1 MKKKTGKMIL
11 LTGVLC
17 ILSLAVCACGKT
29 EEASGTQEPQVAQGE
44 GIPEDDTEDDV
55 SAPKPEADAEGT
67 DAGNEPESPEASPEP
82 QSGESSSQGTDSTQ
96 KEQLEEQPEQQP
108 EAQSQSTS
116 AASAEWVDSTPNL
129 EGDIKELKDGQL
141 TVVEAITEKSDNGG
155 DIIVAPGSGDDS
167 EFNKIAVTYDENTL
181 FAIQTIYDGGARFE
195 MSEATA
201 ADLAS
206 GQFIQVWGS
215 PSGSG
220 LKATQICI
228 VKVA

>member
-1 MKKKTGKMIL
+1 MKRKTGKMIL

-29 EEASGTQEPQVAQGE
+29 EEASDTPEPQVVQGE
-44 GIPEDDTEDDV
+44 PVPEDDTEDDA
-55 SAPKPEADAEGT
+55 SAPEPEADAEGT
-67 DAGNEPESPEASPEP
+67 DTGNEPESPEASPEP

-96 KEQLEEQPEQQP
+96 KEQP

-116 AASAEWVDSTPNL
+116 GTSAEWVDSTPNL

-155 DIIVAPGSGDDS
+155 DIIVVPGSEDDS

-181 FAIQTIYDGGARFE
+181 FAIQTIYDGGARSE

-206 GQFIQVWGS
+206 GQFIRVWGS
-215 PSGSG
+215 PSDSG

>member
-29 EEASGTQEPQVAQGE
+29 EEASDTQEPQVVQGE
-44 GIPEDDTEDDV
+44 PIPEDNTEDNV
-55 SAPKPEADAEGT
+55 SAPEPEADAEGT
-67 DAGNEPESPEASPEP
+67 DTGNEPESPEASPEP

-96 KEQLEEQPEQQP
+96 KEQP

-116 AASAEWVDSTPNL
+116 GTSAEWVDSTPNL

-155 DIIVAPGSGDDS
+155 DIIVSPSSSGDDS
-167 EFNKIAVTYDENTL
+167 EFNKIEVTYDENTM
-181 FAIQTIYDGGARFE
+181 FAIQTIYDGGARSE
-195 MSEATA
+195 MSAATA

-206 GQFIQVWGS
+206 GQFIKVWGS
-215 PSGSG
+215 SSGSG

-228 VKVA
+228 VEVA

>member
-17 ILSLAVCACGKT
+17 ILSLAVCACGKK
-29 EEASGTQEPQVAQGE
+29 EEASDTQEPQVVQGE
-44 GIPEDDTEDDV
+44 PIPEDDTEDDV
-55 SAPKPEADAEGT
+55 SAPEPEADAEGT
-67 DAGNEPESPEASPEP
+67 DTGNEPESPEASPEP

-96 KEQLEEQPEQQP
+96 KEQP

-116 AASAEWVDSTPNL
+116 GTSAEWVDSTPNL

-155 DIIVAPGSGDDS
+155 DIVVSPGSGDDS

-181 FAIQTIYDGGARFE
+181 FAIQTIYDGGARSE

-206 GQFIQVWGS
+206 GQFIRVWGS
-215 PSGSG
+215 SSGSG

>member
-1 MKKKTGKMIL
+1 MKRKTGKMIL

-29 EEASGTQEPQVAQGE
+29 EEASDTQEPQVVQGE
-44 GIPEDDTEDDV
+44 PIPEDDTEDDA
-55 SAPKPEADAEGT
+55 SAPEPEADAEGT
-67 DAGNEPESPEASPEP
+67 DTGNEPESPEASPEP

-96 KEQLEEQPEQQP
+96 KEQP

-116 AASAEWVDSTPNL
+116 GTSAEWVDSTPNL

-155 DIIVAPGSGDDS
+155 DIIVVPGSEDDS
-167 EFNKIAVTYDENTL
+167 EFNKISVTYNENTL
-181 FAIQTIYDGGARFE
+181 FAIQTIYDGGARSE

-206 GQFIQVWGS
+206 GQFIKVWGS
-215 PSGSG
+215 SSGSG

>member
-1 MKKKTGKMIL
+1 MKRKTGKMIL

-17 ILSLAVCACGKT
+17 ILSLAVCACGKK
-29 EEASGTQEPQVAQGE
+29 EEASDTPEPQVVQGE
-44 GIPEDDTEDDV
+44 PIPEDDTEDDA
-55 SAPKPEADAEGT
+55 SAPESAADAEGT
-67 DAGNEPESPEASPEP
+67 DTGNEPESPEASPEQ
-82 QSGESSSQGTDSTQ
+82 QSGESSSQGSDSTQ
-96 KEQLEEQPEQQP
+96 KEQP

-116 AASAEWVDSTPNL
+116 GTSAQWVDSNPNL

-155 DIIVAPGSGDDS
+155 DIVVSPGSGDDS

-201 ADLAS
+201 ADLAA
-206 GQFIQVWGS
+206 GQHLRVWGS
-215 PSGSG
+215 SSGSG

>member
-29 EEASGTQEPQVAQGE
+29 EEASDTQEPQVVQGE
-44 GIPEDDTEDDV
+44 PIPEDDTEDDV
-55 SAPKPEADAEGT
+55 SAPEPEADAEGT
-67 DAGNEPESPEASPEP
+67 DTGNEPESPEASPEP

-96 KEQLEEQPEQQP
+96 KEQP

-116 AASAEWVDSTPNL
+116 GTSAEWVDSTPNL

-155 DIIVAPGSGDDS
+155 DIIVVPGSGDDS

-181 FAIQTIYDGGARFE
+181 FAIQMIYDGGARSE
-195 MSEATA
+195 MSAATA

-215 PSGSG
+215 SSGSG

>member
-1 MKKKTGKMIL
+1 MKRKTGKMIL

-29 EEASGTQEPQVAQGE
+29 EEASDTQEPQVVQGE
-44 GIPEDDTEDDV
+44 PIPEDDTEDDA
-55 SAPKPEADAEGT
+55 SAPEPEADAEGT
-67 DAGNEPESPEASPEP
+67 DTGNEPESPEASPEP

-96 KEQLEEQPEQQP
+96 KEQP

-116 AASAEWVDSTPNL
+116 GTSAEWVDSTPNL

-155 DIIVAPGSGDDS
+155 DIIVVPGSEDDS

-181 FAIQTIYDGGARFE
+181 FAIQTIYDGGARSE

-215 PSGSG
+215 SSDSG

>member
-1 MKKKTGKMIL
+1 MKRKTGKMIL

-29 EEASGTQEPQVAQGE
+29 EEASDTQEPQVVQGE
-44 GIPEDDTEDDV
+44 PIPEDDTEDDA
-55 SAPKPEADAEGT
+55 SAPEPEADAEGT
-67 DAGNEPESPEASPEP
+67 DTGNEPESPEASPEP

-96 KEQLEEQPEQQP
+96 KEQP

-116 AASAEWVDSTPNL
+116 GTSAEWVDSTPNL

-155 DIIVAPGSGDDS
+155 DIVVSPGSGDDS
-167 EFNKIAVTYDENTL
+167 EYNKIAVTYDENTL
-181 FAIQTIYDGGARFE
+181 FAIKTIYDGGARFE
-195 MSEATA
+195 MSAATA

-215 PSGSG
+215 SSGSG

>member
-1 MKKKTGKMIL
+1 MKRKTGKMIL

-29 EEASGTQEPQVAQGE
+29 EEASDTQEPQVVQGE
-44 GIPEDDTEDDV
+44 PIPEDDTEDDA
-55 SAPKPEADAEGT
+55 SAPEPEADAEGT
-67 DAGNEPESPEASPEP
+67 DTGNEPESPESSPEP

-96 KEQLEEQPEQQP
+96 KEQP

-116 AASAEWVDSTPNL
+116 GTSAEWVDSTPSL

-155 DIIVAPGSGDDS
+155 DIVVSPGSGDDS

-181 FAIQTIYDGGARFE
+181 FAIKTIYDGGVRFE
-195 MSEATA
+195 MSAATA

-215 PSGSG
+215 SSGSG

>member
-1 MKKKTGKMIL
+1 MKKKAGKTIL

-29 EEASGTQEPQVAQGE
+29 EEASDTQEPQVVQGE
-44 GIPEDDTEDDV
+44 PIPEDDTEDNV
-55 SAPKPEADAEGT
+55 SAPEPEADAEGT
-67 DAGNEPESPEASPEP
+67 DTGNEPESQEALPEP
-82 QSGESSSQGTDSTQ
+82 QSGESSSQGTDSAQ
-96 KEQLEEQPEQQP
+96 KEQP

-116 AASAEWVDSTPNL
+116 GTSTEWVDSTPNL

-155 DIIVAPGSGDDS
+155 DIIVSPSSSGDDS
-167 EFNKIAVTYDENTL
+167 EFNKIEVTYDENTL
-181 FAIQTIYDGGARFE
+181 FAIQTIYDGGARSE
-195 MSEATA
+195 MSTATA

-206 GQFIQVWGS
+206 GQFIKVWGS
-215 PSGSG
+215 SSGSG

-228 VKVA
+228 VEVA

>member
-11 LTGVLC
+11 LAGVLC

-29 EEASGTQEPQVAQGE
+29 EEASDTPEPQVVQGE
-44 GIPEDDTEDDV
+44 PIPEDDTEDDA
-55 SAPKPEADAEGT
+55 SAPEPEADAEGT
-67 DAGNEPESPEASPEP
+67 DTGNEPESPESSPEP
-82 QSGESSSQGTDSTQ
+82 QSGESGSQGTDSTQ
-96 KEQLEEQPEQQP
+96 KEQP

-116 AASAEWVDSTPNL
+116 GTSAEWVDSTPSL

-155 DIIVAPGSGDDS
+155 DIVVSPGSGDDS

-181 FAIQTIYDGGARFE
+181 FAIQTIYDGGARSE
-195 MSEATA
+195 MSAATA

-215 PSGSG
+215 SSGSG

>member
-11 LTGVLC
+11 LAGVLC

-29 EEASGTQEPQVAQGE
+29 EEASDTQEPQVVQGE
-44 GIPEDDTEDDV
+44 PIPEDDTEDDA
-55 SAPKPEADAEGT
+55 SAPEPEADAEGT
-67 DAGNEPESPEASPEP
+67 DTGNEPESPEVSPEP
-82 QSGESSSQGTDSTQ
+82 QSGESSSQGTDSAQ
-96 KEQLEEQPEQQP
+96 KEQP

-116 AASAEWVDSTPNL
+116 GISAEWVDSTPNL

-155 DIIVAPGSGDDS
+155 DIIVVPGSEDDS
-167 EFNKIAVTYDENTL
+167 EFNKISVTYDENTL
-181 FAIQTIYDGGARFE
+181 FAIQTIYDGGAGSE

-206 GQFIQVWGS
+206 GQFIRVWGS

-228 VKVA
+228 VKVI

>member
-29 EEASGTQEPQVAQGE
+29 EEASDTQEPQVVQGE
-44 GIPEDDTEDDV
+44 PIPEDDTEDDA
-55 SAPKPEADAEGT
+55 SAPEPEADAEGT
-67 DAGNEPESPEASPEP
+67 DTGNEPESPEASPEP

-96 KEQLEEQPEQQP
+96 KEQP

-116 AASAEWVDSTPNL
+116 GTSAEWVDSTPNL

-155 DIIVAPGSGDDS
+155 DIIVSPSSSGDDS
-167 EFNKIAVTYDENTL
+167 EFNKIEVTYDENTL
-181 FAIQTIYDGGARFE
+181 FAIQTIYDGGARSE

-206 GQFIQVWGS
+206 GQFIRVWGS

>member
-29 EEASGTQEPQVAQGE
+29 EEASDTQEPQVVQGE
-44 GIPEDDTEDDV
+44 PIPEDDTEDNV
-55 SAPKPEADAEGT
+55 SAPEPEADAEGT
-67 DAGNEPESPEASPEP
+67 DTGNEPESPEALPEP
-82 QSGESSSQGTDSTQ
+82 QSGESSSQGTDSAQ
-96 KEQLEEQPEQQP
+96 KEQP

-116 AASAEWVDSTPNL
+116 GTSAEWVDSTPNL

-155 DIIVAPGSGDDS
+155 DIIVVPGSEDDS

-181 FAIQTIYDGGARFE
+181 FAIQTIYDGGARSE

-206 GQFIQVWGS
+206 GQFIRVWGS

>member
-1 MKKKTGKMIL
+1 MKKKTRKIIL

-29 EEASGTQEPQVAQGE
+29 EEASDIQEPQVVQGE
-44 GIPEDDTEDDV
+44 PIPEDDTEDDV
-55 SAPKPEADAEGT
+55 SAPEPEADAEGT
-67 DAGNEPESPEASPEP
+67 DTGNEPESPEASPEP

-96 KEQLEEQPEQQP
+96 KEQP

-116 AASAEWVDSTPNL
+116 GTSAEWVDSTPNL

-155 DIIVAPGSGDDS
+155 DIVVSPGSGDDS
-167 EFNKIAVTYDENTL
+167 EYNKIAVTYDENTL
-181 FAIQTIYDGGARFE
+181 FAIKTIYDGGARFE
-195 MSEATA
+195 MSAATA

-215 PSGSG
+215 SSGSG

>member
-1 MKKKTGKMIL
+1 MKRKTGKMIL

-29 EEASGTQEPQVAQGE
+29 EEASDTQEPQVVQGE
-44 GIPEDDTEDDV
+44 PIPEDDTEDDV
-55 SAPKPEADAEGT
+55 SAPEPEADAEGT
-67 DAGNEPESPEASPEP
+67 DTGNEPESPEASPEP

-96 KEQLEEQPEQQP
+96 KEQP

-116 AASAEWVDSTPNL
+116 GTSAEWVDSTPNL

-141 TVVEAITEKSDNGG
+141 TVVEAITEKSANGG
-155 DIIVAPGSGDDS
+155 EIVVTSGSGDDS

-181 FAIQTIYDGGARFE
+181 FAIETIYDGGARSE
-195 MSEATA
+195 MSAATA

-215 PSGSG
+215 SSGSG

>member
-17 ILSLAVCACGKT
+17 ILSLAVCACGKA
-29 EEASGTQEPQVAQGE
+29 EEASDTQEPQVVQGE
-44 GIPEDDTEDDV
+44 PIPEDDTEDDV
-55 SAPKPEADAEGT
+55 SAPEADAEGT
-67 DAGNEPESPEASPEP
+67 DTGNEPESPEP

-96 KEQLEEQPEQQP
+96 KEQP

-116 AASAEWVDSTPNL
+116 GTSAEWVDSNPNL

-155 DIIVAPGSGDDS
+155 DIIVVPGSEDDS
-167 EFNKIAVTYDENTL
+167 EFNKISVTYDENTL
-181 FAIQTIYDGGARFE
+181 FAIKTIYDGGARSE
-195 MSEATA
+195 MSAATA

-215 PSGSG
+215 SSDSG

>member
-1 MKKKTGKMIL
+1 MKRKTGKMIL

-29 EEASGTQEPQVAQGE
+29 EEASDTQEPQVVQGE
-44 GIPEDDTEDDV
+44 PIPEDDAEDDA
-55 SAPKPEADAEGT
+55 SAPEPEADAEGT
-67 DAGNEPESPEASPEP
+67 DTGNEPESPEASPEP

-96 KEQLEEQPEQQP
+96 KEQP

-116 AASAEWVDSTPNL
+116 GTSAEWVDSTPNL

-141 TVVEAITEKSDNGG
+141 TVVEAITAKSDNGG
-155 DIIVAPGSGDDS
+155 DIIAVPGNGDDS
-167 EFNKIAVTYDENTL
+167 EFNKISVTYNENTL
-181 FAIQTIYDGGARFE
+181 FAIQTIYDGGARSE

-206 GQFIQVWGS
+206 GQFIRVWGS

-228 VKVA
+228 VKVV

>member
-1 MKKKTGKMIL
+1 MKRKTGKMLL

-29 EEASGTQEPQVAQGE
+29 EEASDTQEPQVVQGE
-44 GIPEDDTEDDV
+44 PIPEDDTEDDV
-55 SAPKPEADAEGT
+55 SAPEPEADAEGT
-67 DAGNEPESPEASPEP
+67 DTGNEPESPEASPEP

-96 KEQLEEQPEQQP
+96 KEQP

-116 AASAEWVDSTPNL
+116 GTSAEWVDSTPNL

-141 TVVEAITEKSDNGG
+141 TVVEAITAKSDNGG
-155 DIIVAPGSGDDS
+155 DIIVVPGSEDDS
-167 EFNKIAVTYDENTL
+167 EFNKISVTYDENTL
-181 FAIQTIYDGGARFE
+181 FAIQTIYDGGARSE

-206 GQFIQVWGS
+206 GQFIRVWGS

>member
-1 MKKKTGKMIL
+1 MKKKTEKMIL

-17 ILSLAVCACGKT
+17 ILSLAVCACGKK
-29 EEASGTQEPQVAQGE
+29 EEASDTQEPQVVQGE
-44 GIPEDDTEDDV
+44 PIPEDDTEDDA
-55 SAPKPEADAEGT
+55 SAPEPEADAEGT
-67 DAGNEPESPEASPEP
+67 DTGNEPESPEASPEP

-96 KEQLEEQPEQQP
+96 KEQP

-116 AASAEWVDSTPNL
+116 GTSAEWVDSTPNL

-155 DIIVAPGSGDDS
+155 DIVVSPGSGDDS
-167 EFNKIAVTYDENTL
+167 EYNKIAVTYDENTL
-181 FAIQTIYDGGARFE
+181 FAIKTIYDGGARFE
-195 MSEATA
+195 MSAATA

-215 PSGSG
+215 SSGSG

>member
-1 MKKKTGKMIL
+1 MKRKTGKMIL

-17 ILSLAVCACGKT
+17 ILSLAVCACGKK
-29 EEASGTQEPQVAQGE
+29 EEASDTPEPQVVQGE
-44 GIPEDDTEDDV
+44 PIPEDDTEDDA
-55 SAPKPEADAEGT
+55 SAPEPEADAEGT
-67 DAGNEPESPEASPEP
+67 DTGNEPESPEASPEP

-96 KEQLEEQPEQQP
+96 KEQP

-116 AASAEWVDSTPNL
+116 GTSAEWVDSTPNL

-155 DIIVAPGSGDDS
+155 DIVVSPGSGDDS

-181 FAIQTIYDGGARFE
+181 FAIKTIYDGGARSE

-206 GQFIQVWGS
+206 GQFIKVWGS
-215 PSGSG
+215 SSGSG

>member
-29 EEASGTQEPQVAQGE
+29 EEASDTQEPQVVQGE
-44 GIPEDDTEDDV
+44 PIPEDDTEDDV
-55 SAPKPEADAEGT
+55 SAPEPAADAEGT

-96 KEQLEEQPEQQP
+96 KEQP

-116 AASAEWVDSTPNL
+116 GTSAEWVDSTPNL

-141 TVVEAITEKSDNGG
+141 TVVEAITAKSDNGG
-155 DIIVAPGSGDDS
+155 DIMVGPGSGDDS
-167 EFNKIAVTYDENTL
+167 EFNMISVTYDENTL

-201 ADLAS
+201 ADLAA
-206 GQFIQVWGS
+206 GQHLRVWGS
-215 PSGSG
+215 SSGSG

-228 VKVA
+228 VEVA

>member
-1 MKKKTGKMIL
+1 MKKKAGKMLL
-11 LTGVLC
+11 LTGVLF

-29 EEASGTQEPQVAQGE
+29 EEASDAQESQVVQGE
-44 GIPEDDTEDDV
+44 PSPEDDTEDDV
-55 SAPKPEADAEGT
+55 SAPEPEADAEGT
-67 DAGNEPESPEASPEP
+67 DTGNEPESPEASPEP

-96 KEQLEEQPEQQP
+96 KEQP

-116 AASAEWVDSTPNL
+116 GTSAEWVDSTPNL

-155 DIIVAPGSGDDS
+155 DIVVSPGSGDDS
-167 EFNKIAVTYDENTL
+167 EYNKIAVTYDENTL
-181 FAIQTIYDGGARFE
+181 FAIKTIYDGGARFE
-195 MSEATA
+195 MSAATA

-215 PSGSG
+215 SSGSG

>member
-29 EEASGTQEPQVAQGE
+29 EEASDTQEPQVVQGE
-44 GIPEDDTEDDV
+44 PIPEDDTEDDA
-55 SAPKPEADAEGT
+55 SAPEPEADAEGT
-67 DAGNEPESPEASPEP
+67 DTGNEPESPEASPEP

-96 KEQLEEQPEQQP
+96 KEQP

-116 AASAEWVDSTPNL
+116 GTSAEWVDSTPNL

-155 DIIVAPGSGDDS
+155 DIVVSPGSGDDS

-201 ADLAS
+201 ADLAA
-206 GQFIQVWGS
+206 GQHLRVWGS
-215 PSGSG
+215 SSGSG

-228 VKVA
+228 VEVA

>member
-1 MKKKTGKMIL
+1 MKRKTGKMIL

-17 ILSLAVCACGKT
+17 ILSLAVCACGKK
-29 EEASGTQEPQVAQGE
+29 EEASDTPEPQVVQGE
-44 GIPEDDTEDDV
+44 PIPEDDTEDDA
-55 SAPKPEADAEGT
+55 SAPEPEADAEGT
-67 DAGNEPESPEASPEP
+67 DTGNEPESPEASPEP

-96 KEQLEEQPEQQP
+96 KEQP

-116 AASAEWVDSTPNL
+116 GTSAEWVDSTPNL

-141 TVVEAITEKSDNGG
+141 TVVENITAKSDNGG
-155 DIIVAPGSGDDS
+155 DIIVGPGSGDDS

-181 FAIQTIYDGGARFE
+181 FAIQTIYDGGARSE

-206 GQFIQVWGS
+206 GQFIRVWGS

-220 LKATQICI
+220 LQATQICI

>member
-29 EEASGTQEPQVAQGE
+29 EEASDTQEPQVVQGE
-44 GIPEDDTEDDV
+44 PIPEDDTEDDA
-55 SAPKPEADAEGT
+55 SAPEPEADAEGT
-67 DAGNEPESPEASPEP
+67 DTGNEPESPEALPEP

-96 KEQLEEQPEQQP
+96 KEQP

-116 AASAEWVDSTPNL
+116 GTSAEWVDSTPSL

-155 DIIVAPGSGDDS
+155 DIVVSPGSGDDS

-181 FAIQTIYDGGARFE
+181 FAIQTIYDGGARSE
-195 MSEATA
+195 MSAATA

-215 PSGSG
+215 SSGSG

>member
-1 MKKKTGKMIL
+1 MKRKTGKMIL

-17 ILSLAVCACGKT
+17 ILSLAVCACGKK
-29 EEASGTQEPQVAQGE
+29 EEASDTPEPQVVQGE
-44 GIPEDDTEDDV
+44 PIPEDDTEDDA
-55 SAPKPEADAEGT
+55 SAPEPEADAEGT
-67 DAGNEPESPEASPEP
+67 DTGNEPESPEASPEP

-96 KEQLEEQPEQQP
+96 KEQLE
-108 EAQSQSTS
+108 AQSQSTS
-116 AASAEWVDSTPNL
+116 GTSAEWVDSTPNL

-155 DIIVAPGSGDDS
+155 DIVVSPGSGDDS
-167 EFNKIAVTYDENTL
+167 EYNKIAVTYNENTL
-181 FAIQTIYDGGARFE
+181 FAIQTIYDGGARSE

-206 GQFIQVWGS
+206 GQFIRVWGS

-228 VKVA
+228 VKVI

>member
-1 MKKKTGKMIL
+1 MKRKTGKMIL

-29 EEASGTQEPQVAQGE
+29 EEASDTPEPQVVQGE
-44 GIPEDDTEDDV
+44 PIPEDDTEDDA
-55 SAPKPEADAEGT
+55 SAPEPEADAEGT
-67 DAGNEPESPEASPEP
+67 DTGNEPESPEASPEP

-96 KEQLEEQPEQQP
+96 KEQP

-116 AASAEWVDSTPNL
+116 GTSAEWVDSTPNL

-155 DIIVAPGSGDDS
+155 DIIVVPGSEDDS
-167 EFNKIAVTYDENTL
+167 EFNKISVTYDENTL
-181 FAIQTIYDGGARFE
+181 FAIQTIYDGGAGSE

-206 GQFIQVWGS
+206 GQFIRVWGS
-215 PSGSG
+215 SSGSG

-228 VKVA
+228 VKVV

>member
-29 EEASGTQEPQVAQGE
+29 EEASDTPEPQVVQGE
-44 GIPEDDTEDDV
+44 PIPEDDTEDDA
-55 SAPKPEADAEGT
+55 SAPEPEADAEGT
-67 DAGNEPESPEASPEP
+67 DTGNEPESPEASPEP

-96 KEQLEEQPEQQP
+96 KEQP

-116 AASAEWVDSTPNL
+116 GTSAEWVDSTPNL

-155 DIIVAPGSGDDS
+155 DIIVVPGSEDDS

-181 FAIQTIYDGGARFE
+181 FAIKTIYDGGARFE
-195 MSEATA
+195 MSAATA

-215 PSGSG
+215 SSGSG

>member
-11 LTGVLC
+11 LAGVLC
-17 ILSLAVCACGKT
+17 ILSLAVCACGKK
-29 EEASGTQEPQVAQGE
+29 EEASDTPEPQVVQGE
-44 GIPEDDTEDDV
+44 PIPEDDTEDDA
-55 SAPKPEADAEGT
+55 SAPEPEADAEGT
-67 DAGNEPESPEASPEP
+67 DTGNEPESPEASPEP

-96 KEQLEEQPEQQP
+96 KEQP

-116 AASAEWVDSTPNL
+116 GTSAEWVDSTPSL

-155 DIIVAPGSGDDS
+155 DIIVVPGSEDDS
-167 EFNKIAVTYDENTL
+167 EFNKISVTYDENTL
-181 FAIQTIYDGGARFE
+181 FAIQTIYDGGARSE
-195 MSEATA
+195 MSAATA

-206 GQFIQVWGS
+206 GQFIRVWGS

>member
-1 MKKKTGKMIL
+1 MKKKAGKTIL

-29 EEASGTQEPQVAQGE
+29 EEASDTQEPQVVQGE
-44 GIPEDDTEDDV
+44 PIPEDDTEDNV
-55 SAPKPEADAEGT
+55 SAPEPEADAEGT
-67 DAGNEPESPEASPEP
+67 DTGNEPESPEASPEP
-82 QSGESSSQGTDSTQ
+82 QSGENSSQGTDSTQ
-96 KEQLEEQPEQQP
+96 KEQP

-116 AASAEWVDSTPNL
+116 GTSAEWVDSTPNL

-155 DIIVAPGSGDDS
+155 DIIVSPSSSGDDS
-167 EFNKIAVTYDENTL
+167 EFNKIEVTYDENTL
-181 FAIQTIYDGGARFE
+181 FAIQTIYDGGARSE
-195 MSEATA
+195 MSTATA

-206 GQFIQVWGS
+206 GQFIKVWGS
-215 PSGSG
+215 SSGSG

-228 VKVA
+228 VEVA

>member
-29 EEASGTQEPQVAQGE
+29 EEASDTQEPQVVQGE
-44 GIPEDDTEDDV
+44 PILEDDTKDDV
-55 SAPKPEADAEGT
+55 SAPEPDAEGT
-67 DAGNEPESPEASPEP
+67 DTGKEPESPEASPEP

-96 KEQLEEQPEQQP
+96 KEQP

-116 AASAEWVDSTPNL
+116 GTSAEWVDSTPNL

-155 DIIVAPGSGDDS
+155 DIIVVPGSGDDS

-181 FAIQTIYDGGARFE
+181 FAIQTIYDGGARSE

-206 GQFIQVWGS
+206 GQFIRVWGS

>member
-1 MKKKTGKMIL
+1 MKKKAGKTIL

-29 EEASGTQEPQVAQGE
+29 EEASDTQEPQVVQG
-44 GIPEDDTEDDV
+44 GPIPEDDTEDNV
-55 SAPKPEADAEGT
+55 SAPEPEADAEGT
-67 DAGNEPESPEASPEP
+67 DTGNEPESPEALPEP
-82 QSGESSSQGTDSTQ
+82 QSGESSSQGTDSAQ
-96 KEQLEEQPEQQP
+96 KEQP

-116 AASAEWVDSTPNL
+116 GTSTEWVDSTPNL

-155 DIIVAPGSGDDS
+155 DIIVSPSSSGDDS
-167 EFNKIAVTYDENTL
+167 EFNKIEVTYDENTL
-181 FAIQTIYDGGARFE
+181 FAIQTIYDGGARSE
-195 MSEATA
+195 MSTATA

-206 GQFIQVWGS
+206 GQFIKVWGS
-215 PSGSG
+215 SSGSG

-228 VKVA
+228 VEVA

>member
-29 EEASGTQEPQVAQGE
+29 EEASDTQEPQVVQGE
-44 GIPEDDTEDDV
+44 PIPEDDTEDDV
-55 SAPKPEADAEGT
+55 SAPEPEADAEGT
-67 DAGNEPESPEASPEP
+67 DTGNEPESPEASPEP

-96 KEQLEEQPEQQP
+96 KEQP

-116 AASAEWVDSTPNL
+116 GTSAEWVDSTPNL

-155 DIIVAPGSGDDS
+155 DIIVSPSSGDDS
-167 EFNKIAVTYDENTL
+167 GFNKIEVTYDENTL
-181 FAIQTIYDGGARFE
+181 FAIQTIYDGGARAE

-206 GQFIQVWGS
+206 GQFIKVWGS

>member
-17 ILSLAVCACGKT
+17 ILSLAVCACGKK
-29 EEASGTQEPQVAQGE
+29 EEASGTQEPQVVQGE
-44 GIPEDDTEDDV
+44 PIPEDDTEDDA
-55 SAPKPEADAEGT
+55 SAPEPEADAEGT
-67 DAGNEPESPEASPEP
+67 DTGNEPESPEASPEP

-96 KEQLEEQPEQQP
+96 KEQP

-116 AASAEWVDSTPNL
+116 GTSAEWVDSTPNL

-155 DIIVAPGSGDDS
+155 DIVVSPGSGDDS

-181 FAIQTIYDGGARFE
+181 FAIQTIYDGGARSE
-195 MSEATA
+195 MSAATA

-215 PSGSG
+215 SSGSG